1 MTLTAR
7 YHTQRYGIP
16 LFYGSG
22 GVTGLLAWGIQV
34 DWDNDGVFDGSN
46 ETGQMIQFTSSRGRK
61 KMIKKYGSG
70 FEVIAPGHFVI
81 TLKNDDGRYDKFN
94 TSSPLYP
101 YIQSGVDVK
110 IEVTDQATLVKYSVI
125 YGIIENI
132 VPSYYKN
139 ERTVKIYCVDTS
151 SYLAQS
157 SARVP
162 VQTDIA
168 PEDAMDLVLD
178 YVNWPARWGR
188 TLGVTADVIP
198 YYWSNSKKQAL
209 TDLQEIS
216 EANLGYFFIDNSG
229 RAKFVARTDSSASVV
244 DFDQST
250 ILRDIGNDT
259 LYDNYR
265 NVLRIKVHPRSVS
278 SLVAVYE
285 TLGKKPYLEAG
296 ATEEIWG
303 DYAYNSILCPAINL
317 VTPVAT
323 TDYLANTAEDG
334 SGTNK
339 TANISVTFT
348 NFGDTC
354 KLVVTNNDAG
364 PVYITMLKVRGYALY
379 EQNSSDITYPLD
391 VSTVTNQKELTLDLV
406 KMQDVNVARGF
417 ANSFGLFLST
427 ANPTPTIIVE
437 ARPDIQFLPDLFD
450 TTTLTILAIGIN
462 GVSFRVSSI
471 EHETLD
477 DNCQAVRTVFYL
489 EPYIA
494 GTDFWTWPATDF
506 GVDTIFGW

>member
-1 MTLTAR
+1 MTNS
-7 YHTQRYGIP
+7 RYGLALYGSP
-16 LFYGSG
+16 LLYGSG
-22 GVTGLLAWGIQV
+22 SATGLLAWGVQV
-34 DWDNDGVFDGSN
+34 DWNNDGVFDGSN
-46 ETGQMIQFTSSRGRK
+46 ETLRMVQFTSSRGRK

-70 FEVIAPGHFVI
+70 FEIIPPGHFII

-110 IEVTDQATLVKYSVI
+110 VEVTDQATLVKYSVV
-125 YGIIENI
+125 YGIIEDI

-151 SYLAQS
+151 SYLTKS

-178 YVNWPARWGR
+178 YMNWPTRWGR
-188 TLGVTADVIP
+188 SLGATADVIP

-216 EANLGYFFIDNSG
+216 EAHLGYFFIDNTG
-229 RAKFVARTDSSASVV
+229 RAKYVPRTDSSASVV
-244 DFDQST
+244 DFEQAS

-265 NVLRIKVHPRSVS
+265 NILRIKVHPRSLS
-278 SLVAVYE
+278 ALTAVYE
-285 TLGKKPYLEAG
+285 TLGNKPYLNAG
-296 ATEEIWG
+296 ETEEIWG
-303 DYAYNSILCPAINL
+303 DYTYNSVLVPAINL

-323 TDYLANTAEDG
+323 TDYTANTVEDG
-334 SGTNK
+334 SGVNK

-354 KLVVTNNDAG
+354 KFVVTNNDAG
-364 PVYITMLKVRGYALY
+364 SVYITKLQVRGYALF
-379 EQNSSDITYPLD
+379 EQNSSDITYPQD
-391 VSTVTNQKELTLDLV
+391 VSLVTNPRELTLDLV
-406 KMQDVNVARGF
+406 KMQDVNSARGY
-417 ANSFGLFLST
+417 ANAFGLFLST

-437 ARPDIQFLPDLFD
+437 ARPDIQFVPDLFD
-450 TTTLTILAIGIN
+450 TTTLTILALGIN
-462 GVSFRVSSI
+462 GESFRVSGI

-477 DNCQAVRTVFYL
+477 ENCQAVRTTFYL

-494 GTDFWTWPATDF
+494 GTDFWTWPSTDF